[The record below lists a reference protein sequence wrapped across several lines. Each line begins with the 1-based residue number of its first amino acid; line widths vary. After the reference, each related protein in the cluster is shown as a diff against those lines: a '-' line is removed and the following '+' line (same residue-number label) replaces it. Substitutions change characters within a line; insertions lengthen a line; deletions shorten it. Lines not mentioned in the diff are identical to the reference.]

1 MTMFAEPILAT
12 SAEERMERAGM
23 DCRTRD
29 YGHHYPGHTG
39 GHTGHGDTPDHL
51 RDKSYHYSDSD
62 DREVGDM
69 TGLVN
74 MILLARYILSIIN
87 INVNR
92 IRITRL
98 IPLISAIVV

>member
-87 INVNR
+87 VNR

>member
-1 MTMFAEPILAT
+1 MISRLSMTMFAEPILAS

-62 DREVGDM
+62 DREVGD
-69 TGLVN
+69 
-74 MILLARYILSIIN
+74 RYSVTHSIVTLEWLSQGY
-87 INVNR
+87 
-92 IRITRL
+92 
-98 IPLISAIVV
+98 

>member
-1 MTMFAEPILAT
+1 MISRLSMTMFAEPILAS

-62 DREVGDM
+62 DREVGDKCAVQM
-69 TGLVN
+69 NFRGFV
-74 MILLARYILSIIN
+74 
-87 INVNR
+87 
-92 IRITRL
+92 TRL
-98 IPLISAIVV
+98 LISAIVCSE